1 MAVAVFPPCLAW
13 GQYCWP
19 TPKLLAWDSRT
30 LRASPAQCLVG
41 TVLLSLGSQYTKSFV
56 CALQESVS
64 PVLWK
69 FYNQVPLAS
78 MSPSVPKVLFEPS
91 ECLWQ
96 VWGLF
101 LNMILPLVP
110 LCWGFSFAL
119 ECRVF
124 FFFLVG
130 SSIFLSMVVQQ
141 RLVILKSSQEMS
153 SDPST
158 SPSHS
163 RTLFTFLSMH
173 RAEWLHSVYR
183 QMSTSSSVF
192 MLRALPLHQGPSR
205 SSCFSFLSHTW
216 SDMVPCSTCIPNMLA
231 SHGPL
236 SQSIRDWGEEG
247 KLLFCNIF
255 FIDSFLYQ

>member
-1 MAVAVFPPCLAW
+1 MAVTVFPPCLVW

-19 TPKLLAWDSRT
+19 TPKLLAWDSRK
-30 LRASPAQCLVG
+30 LRASLAQCLVG
-41 TVLLSLGSQYTKSFV
+41 TLLLSLGSQYTKSFV

-119 ECRVF
+119 GCRVSF
-124 FFFLVG
+124 FFF
-130 SSIFLSMVVQQ
+130 FWW
-141 RLVILKSSQEMS
+141 
-153 SDPST
+153 DPAFSCLW
-158 SPSHS
+158 
-163 RTLFTFLSMH
+163 LFS
-173 RAEWLHSVYR
+173 
-183 QMSTSSSVF
+183 
-192 MLRALPLHQGPSR
+192 
-205 SSCFSFLSHTW
+205 
-216 SDMVPCSTCIPNMLA
+216 
-231 SHGPL
+231 
-236 SQSIRDWGEEG
+236 RDW
-247 KLLFCNIF
+247 
-255 FIDSFLYQ
+255 